1 MNVIQLHLFTN
12 CLQLQCFMRFNG
24 LLFFCFLSSLFL
36 KSQEIPPIQKYTPQ
50 VTGSGNQNWMI
61 TQGANENIYFAN
73 NKGLLEFNGS
83 KWSLYSSPNGTIFR
97 SVKRIENR
105 VYTGAYMDF
114 GYWVPKENGLL
125 TYTSLVDELGIN
137 VLEDEQFWN
146 ILEFNTLVIFQSLD
160 RLIIID
166 LINNSVKTIDP
177 EGTLL
182 KSFKVA
188 NQLYFFENGKGLFI
202 IEKGKPKLVTDSPL
216 FKNQIILGL
225 FIIDNKKIVVT
236 NESQFYNITDPK
248 NITKWNIAA
257 QSTLAPYTLYS
268 VQELYN
274 GNLILGTIS
283 NGVFELNPKGEI
295 VQALNQNR
303 GLSNN
308 TILSIFEDK
317 QNNTWVGLDNG
328 INCINNAA
336 PFFEYKEEW
345 DALGTVY
352 GSRSFEG
359 YDYLGTNRGL
369 YAKKKSEKNYTII
382 PETSGQV
389 WNLQLIQNTLFCGH
403 DKGTFVINKR
413 KAVKVGSVGGSWI
426 FKEHPSNKNLVLQGN
441 YNGIHVLERKNNTW
455 EYLNKVEG
463 FDISS
468 RLFEFVNDTNIIVG
482 HEYKG
487 VYKLKLDSSLLNVT
501 NLTKEESV
509 KKGVNAGLTSFDQ
522 EIYYYYKEGVYKY
535 NVKEGKF
542 IKDLVISSI
551 LNKEEYDTG
560 KMVEDDQDNLW
571 FMTKNKM
578 HYFTKDVFTNK
589 LIHQSF
595 YLDRKDRK
603 SISGFEHIAPIN
615 RTNYLIGSNEG
626 YIAVNLEK
634 IKKIK
639 PQVKIDA
646 ITTKDSSRVSLKKTL
661 SVKNKNNNL
670 LIEYSANTYQKYY
683 PVNFQYKLEGNQEIW
698 SSWSEQA
705 FVKFENLNAGTYV
718 FKVRARVRDEIS
730 ETQKT
735 KEISIL
741 PPWYWSNTANTAYV
755 FSFFLF
761 VGLLRG
767 YYDWKNRK
775 EQLKIIKKN
784 NQKAELL
791 ELENQK
797 ELIRIRNEQLQND
810 IQSKNRELAIATM
823 STLKRNDFLNKIK
836 KDLAD
841 MEALPK
847 VEQLIKKINKNLKK
861 NDDWEFFED
870 AFNNADKGFFKEVK
884 AKHPKLT
891 NNDLRLCAFLRLN
904 LSSKEI
910 APLLNISVHS
920 VEIKRY
926 RLRKKMNL
934 SRDQRIVD
942 YVMTL

>member
-1 MNVIQLHLFTN
+1 
-12 CLQLQCFMRFNG
+12 MRFNS

-36 KSQEIPPIQKYTPQ
+36 NSQEIPPIQKYSPQ
-50 VTGSGNQNWMI
+50 TTGSGNQNWMI

-83 KWSLYSSPNGTIFR
+83 KWNLYSSPNGTIFR
-97 SVKRIENR
+97 SVKRIEDR
-105 VYTGAYMDF
+105 IYTGAYMDF
-114 GYWVPKENGLL
+114 GYWVPKESGML
-125 TYTSLVDELGIN
+125 TYTSLVDQLGIN

-146 ILEFNTLVIFQSLD
+146 ILEFNTLIIFQSLD

-166 LINNSVKTIDP
+166 LITNSVKTIDP

-202 IEKGKPKLVTDSPL
+202 IEKGMPKLVTNSPL
-216 FKNQIILGL
+216 FKNQVILGL
-225 FIIDNKKIVVT
+225 FVIDNEKIVIT
-236 NESQFYNITDPK
+236 NKSQFYNITDPK
-248 NITKWNIAA
+248 NITKWDIAA
-257 QSTLAPYTLYS
+257 QSILAPYTLYS

-369 YAKKKSEKNYTII
+369 YAKKSYEKNYSII

-389 WNLQLIQNTLFCGH
+389 WNLQIIQNTLFCGH

-413 KAVKVGSVGGSWI
+413 KAVKIGSVGGAWI
-426 FKEHPSNKNLVLQGN
+426 FKEHPSNKNMVLQGN
-441 YNGIHVLERKNNTW
+441 YNGIHVLEQKNKTW
-455 EYLNKVEG
+455 EYRNKLEG

-468 RLFEFVNDTNIIVG
+468 RLFEFVNDTTIIVG

-501 NLTKEESV
+501 NQAKEESV

-522 EIYYYYKEGVYKY
+522 EIYYYYKEGVFRY
-535 NVKEGKF
+535 NVEENKF

-551 LNKEEYDTG
+551 LDKEEYDTG
-560 KMVEDDQDNLW
+560 KMVEDDQGNLW

-578 HYFTKDVFTNK
+578 HYFIKDVFTNK

-615 RTNYLIGSNEG
+615 RTKYLIGSNEG
-626 YIAVNLEK
+626 YIAVNLDK
-634 IKKIK
+634 VKKIK

-646 ITTKDSSRVSLKKTL
+646 ITTKDSSRVSLKTAL
-661 SVKNKNNNL
+661 NITNKNNNL
-670 LIEYSANTYQKYY
+670 LFEYSANAYQKYY

-705 FVKFENLNAGTYV
+705 FVKFENLNSGTYV
-718 FKVRARVRDEIS
+718 FKVRSRVRDEIS
-730 ETQKT
+730 EIQKT
-735 KEISIL
+735 EEISIL
-741 PPWYWSNTANTAYV
+741 PPWYWSNPANATYM

-761 VGLLRG
+761 VVILRG
-767 YYDWKNRK
+767 YYSRKNRK

-784 NQKAELL
+784 NRNAALL

-810 IQSKNRELAIATM
+810 VQSKNRELAIATM

-836 KDLAD
+836 KDLAEMD
-841 MEALPK
+841 SLPK
-847 VEQLIKKINKNLKK
+847 VDQLIKKINKNLKK
-861 NDDWEFFED
+861 NDDWEFFEN
-870 AFNNADKGFFKEVK
+870 AFNNADKDFFKELK

-934 SRDQRIVD
+934 SRGQRIVD
-942 YVMTL
+942 YIITL

>member
-24 LLFFCFLSSLFL
+24 VLFFCFLSSLFL
-36 KSQEIPPIQKYTPQ
+36 NSQEIPPIQKYTPQ

-248 NITKWNIAA
+248 NITEWNIAA

-441 YNGIHVLERKNNTW
+441 YNGIHVLEQKNETW
-455 EYLNKVEG
+455 EYRNKLEG

-468 RLFEFVNDTNIIVG
+468 RLFEFVNDTTIIVG

-535 NVKEGKF
+535 NVKEEKF

-560 KMVEDDQDNLW
+560 KMVEDDQGNLW

-615 RTNYLIGSNEG
+615 RTNYLIGSSEG

-634 IKKIK
+634 VKKIK

-646 ITTKDSSRVSLKKTL
+646 ITTKDSSRVSLKTTL

-735 KEISIL
+735 EEISIL

-767 YYDWKNRK
+767 YYGWKNRK

-784 NQKAELL
+784 NQKAEVL

-797 ELIRIRNEQLQND
+797 ELIRVRNEQLQND
-810 IQSKNRELAIATM
+810 VQSKNRELAIATM

-870 AFNNADKGFFKEVK
+870 AFNNADKDFFKELK

-942 YVMTL
+942 YLMTL

>member
-1 MNVIQLHLFTN
+1 
-12 CLQLQCFMRFNG
+12 MRFNG

-295 VQALNQNR
+295 VQTLNQNR

-308 TILSIFEDK
+308 TILSVFEDK

-441 YNGIHVLERKNNTW
+441 YNGIHVLEQKNDTW
-455 EYLNKVEG
+455 EYRNKLEG

-468 RLFEFVNDTNIIVG
+468 RLFEFVNDTTIIVG

-522 EIYYYYKEGVYKY
+522 EIYYYYKEGVFKY
-535 NVKEGKF
+535 SVKEEKF

-560 KMVEDDQDNLW
+560 KMVEDDQGNLW

-615 RTNYLIGSNEG
+615 RTNYLIGSNRG

-718 FKVRARVRDEIS
+718 FMVRARVRDEIS

-735 KEISIL
+735 EEISIL

>member
-36 KSQEIPPIQKYTPQ
+36 NSQEIPPIQKYTPQ

-125 TYTSLVDELGIN
+125 TYTSLVDELEIN

-177 EGTLL
+177 EDTLL

-295 VQALNQNR
+295 VQTLNQNR

-308 TILSIFEDK
+308 TILSVFEDK

-352 GSRSFEG
+352 GSRSFKG

-441 YNGIHVLERKNNTW
+441 YNGIHVLEQKNDTW
-455 EYLNKVEG
+455 EYRNKLEG

-535 NVKEGKF
+535 NVKEEKF

-560 KMVEDDQDNLW
+560 KMVEDDQGNLW

-615 RTNYLIGSNEG
+615 RTNYLIGSSEG

-634 IKKIK
+634 VKKIK

-646 ITTKDSSRVSLKKTL
+646 ITTKDSSRVSLKTTL
-661 SVKNKNNNL
+661 SVKNKNNNPSDR
-670 LIEYSANTYQKYY
+670 IQCKY
-683 PVNFQYKLEGNQEIW
+683 
-698 SSWSEQA
+698 
-705 FVKFENLNAGTYV
+705 
-718 FKVRARVRDEIS
+718 
-730 ETQKT
+730 
-735 KEISIL
+735 
-741 PPWYWSNTANTAYV
+741 
-755 FSFFLF
+755 
-761 VGLLRG
+761 
-767 YYDWKNRK
+767 
-775 EQLKIIKKN
+775 
-784 NQKAELL
+784 
-791 ELENQK
+791 
-797 ELIRIRNEQLQND
+797 
-810 IQSKNRELAIATM
+810 
-823 STLKRNDFLNKIK
+823 
-836 KDLAD
+836 
-841 MEALPK
+841 LPK
-847 VEQLIKKINKNLKK
+847 I
-861 NDDWEFFED
+861 
-870 AFNNADKGFFKEVK
+870 
-884 AKHPKLT
+884 
-891 NNDLRLCAFLRLN
+891 
-904 LSSKEI
+904 LSS
-910 APLLNISVHS
+910 
-920 VEIKRY
+920 
-926 RLRKKMNL
+926 
-934 SRDQRIVD
+934 
-942 YVMTL
+942 

>member
-1 MNVIQLHLFTN
+1 
-12 CLQLQCFMRFNG
+12 
-24 LLFFCFLSSLFL
+24 
-36 KSQEIPPIQKYTPQ
+36 
-50 VTGSGNQNWMI
+50 
-61 TQGANENIYFAN
+61 
-73 NKGLLEFNGS
+73 
-83 KWSLYSSPNGTIFR
+83 
-97 SVKRIENR
+97 
-105 VYTGAYMDF
+105 
-114 GYWVPKENGLL
+114 
-125 TYTSLVDELGIN
+125 
-137 VLEDEQFWN
+137 
-146 ILEFNTLVIFQSLD
+146 
-160 RLIIID
+160 
-166 LINNSVKTIDP
+166 
-177 EGTLL
+177 
-182 KSFKVA
+182 
-188 NQLYFFENGKGLFI
+188 
-202 IEKGKPKLVTDSPL
+202 
-216 FKNQIILGL
+216 
-225 FIIDNKKIVVT
+225 
-236 NESQFYNITDPK
+236 
-248 NITKWNIAA
+248 
-257 QSTLAPYTLYS
+257 
-268 VQELYN
+268 
-274 GNLILGTIS
+274 
-283 NGVFELNPKGEI
+283 
-295 VQALNQNR
+295 
-303 GLSNN
+303 
-308 TILSIFEDK
+308 
-317 QNNTWVGLDNG
+317 
-328 INCINNAA
+328 
-336 PFFEYKEEW
+336 
-345 DALGTVY
+345 
-352 GSRSFEG
+352 
-359 YDYLGTNRGL
+359 
-369 YAKKKSEKNYTII
+369 
-382 PETSGQV
+382 
-389 WNLQLIQNTLFCGH
+389 
-403 DKGTFVINKR
+403 
-413 KAVKVGSVGGSWI
+413 
-426 FKEHPSNKNLVLQGN
+426 
-441 YNGIHVLERKNNTW
+441 
-455 EYLNKVEG
+455 
-463 FDISS
+463 
-468 RLFEFVNDTNIIVG
+468 
-482 HEYKG
+482 
-487 VYKLKLDSSLLNVT
+487 
-501 NLTKEESV
+501 
-509 KKGVNAGLTSFDQ
+509 
-522 EIYYYYKEGVYKY
+522 
-535 NVKEGKF
+535 
-542 IKDLVISSI
+542 VISSI

-560 KMVEDDQDNLW
+560 KMVEDDQGNLW

-615 RTNYLIGSNEG
+615 RTNYLIGSSEG

-634 IKKIK
+634 VKKIK

-646 ITTKDSSRVSLKKTL
+646 ITTKDSSRVSLKTTL

-735 KEISIL
+735 EEISIL

-767 YYDWKNRK
+767 YYGWKNRK

-823 STLKRNDFLNKIK
+823 STLKRNEFLNKIK

-870 AFNNADKGFFKEVK
+870 AFNNADKGFFKELK

>member
-12 CLQLQCFMRFNG
+12 CIQLQCFMRFNS

-36 KSQEIPPIQKYTPQ
+36 NSQEIPPIQKYTPQ
-50 VTGSGNQNWMI
+50 ITGSGNQNWMI

-114 GYWVPKENGLL
+114 GYWFPKENGLL

-177 EGTLL
+177 EGNLL

-308 TILSIFEDK
+308 TILSVFEDK

-441 YNGIHVLERKNNTW
+441 YNGIHVLEQKNDTW
-455 EYLNKVEG
+455 EYRNKLEG

-468 RLFEFVNDTNIIVG
+468 RLFEFVNDTTIIVG

-535 NVKEGKF
+535 NVKEEKF

-560 KMVEDDQDNLW
+560 KMVEDDQGNLW

-615 RTNYLIGSNEG
+615 RTNYLIGSSEG

-634 IKKIK
+634 VKKIK

-646 ITTKDSSRVSLKKTL
+646 ITTKDSSRVSLKTTL

-718 FKVRARVRDEIS
+718 FMVRARVRDEIS

-735 KEISIL
+735 EEISIL
-741 PPWYWSNTANTAYV
+741 PPWYWSNTANTTYV

-767 YYDWKNRK
+767 YYGWKNRK

-870 AFNNADKGFFKEVK
+870 AFNNADKDFFKELK

-942 YVMTL
+942 YLMTL

>member
-36 KSQEIPPIQKYTPQ
+36 NSQEIPPIQKYTPQ

-166 LINNSVKTIDP
+166 LINNSVKIIDP

-295 VQALNQNR
+295 VQSLNQNR

-308 TILSIFEDK
+308 TILSVFEDK

-352 GSRSFEG
+352 G
-359 YDYLGTNRGL
+359 
-369 YAKKKSEKNYTII
+369 
-382 PETSGQV
+382 
-389 WNLQLIQNTLFCGH
+389 
-403 DKGTFVINKR
+403 
-413 KAVKVGSVGGSWI
+413 
-426 FKEHPSNKNLVLQGN
+426 
-441 YNGIHVLERKNNTW
+441 
-455 EYLNKVEG
+455 
-463 FDISS
+463 
-468 RLFEFVNDTNIIVG
+468 
-482 HEYKG
+482 
-487 VYKLKLDSSLLNVT
+487 
-501 NLTKEESV
+501 
-509 KKGVNAGLTSFDQ
+509 
-522 EIYYYYKEGVYKY
+522 
-535 NVKEGKF
+535 
-542 IKDLVISSI
+542 
-551 LNKEEYDTG
+551 
-560 KMVEDDQDNLW
+560 
-571 FMTKNKM
+571 
-578 HYFTKDVFTNK
+578 
-589 LIHQSF
+589 
-595 YLDRKDRK
+595 
-603 SISGFEHIAPIN
+603 
-615 RTNYLIGSNEG
+615 
-626 YIAVNLEK
+626 
-634 IKKIK
+634 
-639 PQVKIDA
+639 
-646 ITTKDSSRVSLKKTL
+646 
-661 SVKNKNNNL
+661 
-670 LIEYSANTYQKYY
+670 
-683 PVNFQYKLEGNQEIW
+683 
-698 SSWSEQA
+698 
-705 FVKFENLNAGTYV
+705 
-718 FKVRARVRDEIS
+718 
-730 ETQKT
+730 
-735 KEISIL
+735 
-741 PPWYWSNTANTAYV
+741 
-755 FSFFLF
+755 
-761 VGLLRG
+761 
-767 YYDWKNRK
+767 
-775 EQLKIIKKN
+775 
-784 NQKAELL
+784 
-791 ELENQK
+791 
-797 ELIRIRNEQLQND
+797 
-810 IQSKNRELAIATM
+810 
-823 STLKRNDFLNKIK
+823 
-836 KDLAD
+836 
-841 MEALPK
+841 
-847 VEQLIKKINKNLKK
+847 
-861 NDDWEFFED
+861 
-870 AFNNADKGFFKEVK
+870 
-884 AKHPKLT
+884 
-891 NNDLRLCAFLRLN
+891 
-904 LSSKEI
+904 
-910 APLLNISVHS
+910 
-920 VEIKRY
+920 
-926 RLRKKMNL
+926 
-934 SRDQRIVD
+934 
-942 YVMTL
+942 

>member
-295 VQALNQNR
+295 VQSLNQNR

-308 TILSIFEDK
+308 TILSVFEDK

-455 EYLNKVEG
+455 EYRNKVEG

-468 RLFEFVNDTNIIVG
+468 RLFEFVNDTTIIVG

-535 NVKEGKF
+535 NVKEEKF

-560 KMVEDDQDNLW
+560 KMVEDDQGNLW

-615 RTNYLIGSNEG
+615 RTNYLIGSSEG

-634 IKKIK
+634 VKKIK

-735 KEISIL
+735 EEISIL